1 MKGLEARLRGGPAL
15 CPCAFFYRLFVTQYY
30 PAHPLAAGWV
40 CVTLFLPGRRGVL
53 IPLRCG
59 LAAGPPRFVLVVWP
73 AGAVGAVD
81 DLKGESLDGPPDG
94 ADDEVEDHK
103 DTDKEK

>member
-1 MKGLEARLRGGPAL
+1 MPGVEYHAAPGI
-15 CPCAFFYRLFVTQYY
+15 VTQ
-30 PAHPLAAGWV
+30 PAAHGPLGSSRF

-103 DTDKEK
+103 ETDKEK